1 MRANSRQ
8 KALCR
13 MRLEPL
19 RIGINVTQSSFTSQ
33 LTCYDTV
40 GTNNPINTLF
50 CSSIL
55 PFHNALASE
64 SILSI
69 ATHPP
74 TSNPQL
80 QLSQ

>member
-1 MRANSRQ
+1 MP

-40 GTNNPINTLF
+40 GTNNP
-50 CSSIL
+50 
-55 PFHNALASE
+55 
-64 SILSI
+64 
-69 ATHPP
+69 
-74 TSNPQL
+74 
-80 QLSQ
+80 